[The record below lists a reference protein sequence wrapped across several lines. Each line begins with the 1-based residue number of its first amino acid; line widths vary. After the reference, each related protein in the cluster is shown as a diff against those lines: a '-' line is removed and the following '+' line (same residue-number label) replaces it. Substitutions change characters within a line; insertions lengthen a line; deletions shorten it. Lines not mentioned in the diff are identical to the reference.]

1 MAKDAAGGAV
11 DSQVLTRG
19 RITGV
24 EMYDGEPYLTVGN
37 SILPLS
43 TVIALE
49 EARAA
54 VTPPPANDDDE
65 AGLLAS
71 LAANFNPLKLFS

>member
-1 MAKDAAGGAV
+1 MWCGGTV
-11 DSQVLTRG
+11 SSQVLTRG

-24 EMYDGEPYLTVGN
+24 EMYNGEAYLTVGN

-49 EARAA
+49 ENRTA
-54 VTPPPANDDDE
+54 TPTPTPANDDTED
-65 AGLLAS
+65 GLLAS
-71 LAANFNPLKLFS
+71 IASALNPLKLFS